1 MNDLAT
7 MIEEHPL
14 ATTIDYYASK
24 LPENEKA
31 ISFLKSNRL
40 ASDATLKVGFA
51 DRTFGKQLPNHRTV
65 PGRELRSAL
74 QKAGILKATGHE
86 TFRGFVTVPLS
97 DANGIVTGVYGLRVD
112 RKAPGEKRIAIG
124 SGIFNAAA
132 LQSFGEIIL
141 CDSVL
146 AAWTFYGSGYPYAV
160 ADVHGQLTID
170 DLSRVRRVLV
180 VGDVDMR
187 VLEGKE
193 VLRIHFPDGVS
204 VNEYAKD
211 RHVSE
216 DAFGIRIRAASWV
229 GGHVDPQSASEKPAT
244 ETSPL
249 PTPCSD
255 LHAESN
261 EHETMIRIEN
271 RRWRIRGLDRNA
283 TIGVLKVNLM
293 VLNETNDQYH
303 VDSLDLYHA
312 RSRRVFLKEAAD
324 ETAASEHELRSDLG
338 RVLLKLE
345 ELQIEQL
352 QRGPAQNVQVELSA
366 TERDEALS
374 LLTDERLL
382 DRILIDFETCGIVG
396 EEPGK
401 LAGYLAAT
409 SRLLDK
415 PLGLVIQSS
424 SAAGKSALADS
435 VLRFMPPEEQFACS
449 AMTSQSLYYLGNE
462 NLRHKILSVA
472 EEEGVRDAAYQ
483 LKLLQSEGHLSLVST
498 SKESGSGR
506 TTTERY
512 EVDGP
517 VALVMTTT

>member
-1 MNDLAT
+1 MNERIT

-14 ATTIDYYASK
+14 AATVDYYASK
-24 LPENEKA
+24 LSENEKA

-40 ASDATLKVGFA
+40 ASDVTLKVGFA
-51 DRTFGKQLPNHRTV
+51 DRTLGKQLPNHRTG
-65 PGRELRSAL
+65 PGRELRSVL
-74 QKAGILKATGHE
+74 QRAGILKATGHE
-86 TFRGFVTVPLS
+86 IFRGFVTVPLS

-132 LQSFGEIIL
+132 VESFGEIIL

-146 AAWTFYGSGYPYAV
+146 AAWTFCGLGYPHAV

-180 VGDVDMR
+180 VGDVDLQI
-187 VLEGKE
+187 LEGKE

-211 RHVSE
+211 RQSSE
-216 DAFGIRIRAASWV
+216 DAIGKRIRAASWV
-229 GGHVDPQSASEKPAT
+229 SGHVDPQSTSEKPAT

-261 EHETMIRIEN
+261 EHETTIRIEN

-293 VLNETNDQYH
+293 VLSETNDRYH

-345 ELQIEQL
+345 ELQLEQL
-352 QRGPAQNVQVELSA
+352 QSGPAHNVQVELSA

-374 LLTDERLL
+374 LLSDERLL

-435 VLRFMPPEEQFACS
+435 VLRFMPPEEQFVCS

-462 NLRHKILSVA
+462 NLRHKISRLPK
-472 EEEGVRDAAYQ
+472 RR
-483 LKLLQSEGHLSLVST
+483 VSAT
-498 SKESGSGR
+498 RPISSSYFKAKVIYR
-506 TTTERY
+506 
-512 EVDGP
+512 
-517 VALVMTTT
+517 